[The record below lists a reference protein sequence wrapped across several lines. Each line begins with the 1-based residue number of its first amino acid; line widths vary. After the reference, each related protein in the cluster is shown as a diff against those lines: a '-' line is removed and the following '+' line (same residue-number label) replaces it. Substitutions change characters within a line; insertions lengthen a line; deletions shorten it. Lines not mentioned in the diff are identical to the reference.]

1 MTEVYKVKMMII
13 KDKIWGRIE
22 IKDRLVKEI
31 ILDEDFQR
39 MKKISQ
45 LGIFKHSFLYGLK
58 FNRFEHSVGVYYLL
72 KKFGA
77 DKEECLAG
85 LLHDISHGA
94 FSHVLD
100 IVFDDD
106 GNEEYADS
114 ILLEKISGSNIGKIK
129 KKNKYDLVK
138 IVNNCGHTMLDK
150 ELPDIAADRIDYML
164 RDPLGMNPQLVKKIT
179 DSLIIKNKEF
189 VFNNSFFANLFAN
202 HYYNL
207 NKNVW
212 SSIFWTVNHKI
223 LADIIKLII
232 DRGYGRKE
240 ELFLKNDE
248 EITRIIEKNKDKE
261 IKVLIEKMKKLDY
274 HRIKVVS
281 KKDRY
286 DYKWKKK
293 NRFVDPKILIDGKI
307 KKLSDIN
314 PEWKLKLEYFKKHL
328 YFEYFVRL
336 R

>member
-1 MTEVYKVKMMII
+1 MII
-13 KDKIWGRIE
+13 KDKIWGEIE
-22 IKDRLVKEI
+22 IKDKLIEEI
-31 ILDEDFQR
+31 ILDKDFQR

-45 LGIFKHSFLYGLK
+45 FGIFKHSFLFGIE

-72 KKFGA
+72 KKFRA
-77 DKEECLAG
+77 NEEERLAG

-100 IVFDDD
+100 IVFADD

-114 ILLEKISGSNIGKIK
+114 ILLEKISDSNIGRVLK
-129 KKNKYDLVK
+129 KSRYDLVK

-164 RDPLGMNPQLVKKIT
+164 RDPLGMNPQLIRKVT
-179 DSLIIKNKEF
+179 DSLVIKNREF

-212 SSIFWTVNHKI
+212 SSVFWTVNHKI
-223 LADIIKLII
+223 LADIIGLII
-232 DRGYGRKE
+232 DRGYAKKE
-240 ELFLKNDE
+240 DLFLKNDE
-248 EITRIIEKNKDKE
+248 QITKIIEKNRDKDIDK
-261 IKVLIEKMKKLDY
+261 LIEKMKSLDY
-274 HRIKVVS
+274 HKTRVVS
-281 KKDRY
+281 KKDKY
-286 DYKWKKK
+286 DYRWKKK
-293 NRFVDPKILIDGKI
+293 NRFIDPKILIGDRV

-314 PEWKLKLEYFKKHL
+314 PEWKLKLEYFKKHP
-328 YFEYFVRL
+328 YFEYYVKL
-336 R
+336 K

>member
-1 MTEVYKVKMMII
+1 MII
-13 KDKIWGRIE
+13 KDKIWGEIE
-22 IKDRLVKEI
+22 IKDKLIKEI
-31 ILDEDFQR
+31 ILDKDFQR

-45 LGIFKHSFLYGLK
+45 FGIFKHSFLFGIE
-58 FNRFEHSVGVYYLL
+58 FSRFEHSVGVYYLL

-77 DKEECLAG
+77 SEEECLAG

-100 IVFDDD
+100 IVFADD

-114 ILLEKISGSNIGKIK
+114 ILLEKISDSNIGRIL
-129 KKNKYDLVK
+129 KKNRYDLVK

-164 RDPLGMNPQLVKKIT
+164 RDPLGMNPQLIKKVT
-179 DSLIIKNKEF
+179 NSLIIKNKEF
-189 VFNNSFFANLFAN
+189 VFSNSFFANLFAC

-212 SSIFWTVNHKI
+212 SSVFWTVNHKI

-232 DRGYGRKE
+232 DRGYAKKE
-240 ELFLKNDE
+240 DLFLKNDE
-248 EITRIIEKNKDKE
+248 QITKIIEKNRDKDIDK
-261 IKVLIEKMKKLDY
+261 LIEKMKSLDY
-274 HRIKVVS
+274 HKIKVVS
-281 KKDRY
+281 KRDKY

-293 NRFVDPKILIDGKI
+293 NRFIDPKILIGDRV

-314 PEWKLKLEYFKKHL
+314 PEWKLKLKHFKKHPH
-328 YFEYFVRL
+328 FEYCVKIR
-336 R
+336 

>member
-1 MTEVYKVKMMII
+1 MII
-13 KDKIWGRIE
+13 KDKIWGKVE
-22 IKDRLVKEI
+22 IKDKLVEEI

-58 FNRFEHSVGVYYLL
+58 FSRFEHSVGVYYLL

-77 DKEECLAG
+77 NEEECLAG

-100 IVFDDD
+100 MVFADD

-114 ILLEKISGSNIGKIK
+114 ILLEKISNSRIGALLEKD
-129 KKNKYDLVK
+129 KYNLVK
-138 IVNNCGHTMLDK
+138 IVNNNKHTMLDK
-150 ELPDIAADRIDYML
+150 ELPDIAADRIDYLL
-164 RDPLGMNPQLVKKIT
+164 RDPLGMNPQLTQKII

-189 VFNNSFFANLFAN
+189 VFTNSFFANLFAY

-212 SSIFWTVNHKI
+212 SSVFWTVNHKI

-232 DRGYGRKE
+232 EKGYAKKE
-240 ELFLKNDE
+240 DLFLKNDKQ
-248 EITRIIEKNKDKE
+248 ITKIIEENRDEDIKE
-261 IKVLIEKMKKLDY
+261 LISKMKGLDY
-274 HRIKVVS
+274 HKIKVVS
-281 KKDRY
+281 KKDEY
-286 DYKWKKK
+286 DYSWKKK
-293 NRFVDPKILIDGKI
+293 NRFVNPKILIEGKVR
-307 KKLSDIN
+307 KLSDIN
-314 PEWKLKLEYFKKHL
+314 PEWKLKLEYFRKNL
-328 YFEYFVRL
+328 YFEYFVKL
-336 R
+336 G

>member
-1 MTEVYKVKMMII
+1 MMVI
-13 KDKIWGRIE
+13 KDKIWGKIE

-39 MKKISQ
+39 MKKVSQ
-45 LGIFKHSFLYGLK
+45 LGIFKYSFLYGLK
-58 FNRFEHSVGVYYLL
+58 FSRFEHSVGVYYLL

-77 DKEECLAG
+77 NKEECLAG

-100 IVFDDD
+100 IVFADD

-114 ILLEKISGSNIGKIK
+114 ILLEKISDSKIGKLL
-129 KKNKYDLVK
+129 KKNKYDLAK
-138 IVNNCGHTMLDK
+138 IVNNNNHTMLDK

-164 RDPLGMNPQLVKKIT
+164 RDPLGMNSQLVKKII
-179 DSLIIKNKEF
+179 DSLVIKNKEF

-232 DRGYGRKE
+232 DRNYAKKE
-240 ELFLKNDE
+240 DLFLKNDE
-248 EITRIIEKNKDKE
+248 EITRIIEKNKDKDIGML
-261 IKVLIEKMKKLDY
+261 IKKMKNLDY
-274 HRIKVVS
+274 HKIKVVS
-281 KKDRY
+281 KKDKY
-286 DYKWKKK
+286 DYNWKKK
-293 NRFVDPKILIDGKI
+293 NRFVNPKILIDGKI

-314 PEWKLKLEYFKKHL
+314 PEWKLKLEYFKKYL

-336 R
+336 G

>member
-1 MTEVYKVKMMII
+1 MLNKMII
-13 KDKIWGRIE
+13 KDKIWGKIE
-22 IKDRLVKEI
+22 IKDELIEKI
-31 ILDEDFQR
+31 ILDKDFQR

-45 LGIFKHSFLYGLK
+45 FGIFKHSFLYGLK

-77 DKEECLAG
+77 NKEECLAG
-85 LLHDISHGA
+85 LLHDVSHGA

-100 IVFDDD
+100 IVFIDD

-114 ILLEKISGSNIGKIK
+114 ILLEKISGSDIGRILKE
-129 KKNKYDLVK
+129 NRYDLVK

-164 RDPLGMNPQLVKKIT
+164 RDPLGMNPQLVKKII

-223 LADIIKLII
+223 LADIIELII
-232 DRGYGRKE
+232 EKGYGEKE

-248 EITRIIEKNKDKE
+248 QITKIIEENKDKDIE
-261 IKVLIEKMKKLDY
+261 MLIKKMKNLDY
-274 HRIKVVS
+274 HKIKIVS
-281 KKDRY
+281 EKDKY

-293 NRFVDPKILIDGKI
+293 NRFVDPKILIGDKV

-314 PEWKLKLEYFKKHL
+314 PEWKLKLEYFRKHL

-336 R
+336 K